1 MLIDYLPKA
10 DADSQKALLEAFG
23 WHNYSTMVPRMIE
36 AAKAIAADTRYDEAV
51 RNEATKTIARLQ
63 HK

>member
-1 MLIDYLPKA
+1 
-10 DADSQKALLEAFG
+10 
-23 WHNYSTMVPRMIE
+23 MIE
-36 AAKAIAADTRYDEAV
+36 AAKAIAADTHYDEAV